1 MPNTGIK
8 ERITTQWRY
17 FTSDRKSIYT
27 LIIALLIPVTY
38 ELMRFVPLEDTL
50 TPHTFSMAPT
60 LFLQKILGTDGIVA
74 IAASYY
80 YVIPH
85 VLLLVGLLV
94 MIFFSKNRPPW
105 YYFTIAIMI
114 YVIDF
119 AISTLF
125 PVAPPVRLAI
135 HDYVPIR
142 IEHFPLSET
151 TITAHYSA
159 LPSGHIFTSVFGA
172 LIAKLEG
179 WKRTYYIY
187 LANTVIMTVVIVYTG
202 DHYLIDSF
210 ASIALV
216 AAIYVVMEKI
226 VRKRK

>member
-114 YVIDF
+114 SSFLKSAGSFRIKRIRFFF
-119 AISTLF
+119 ALFISSS
-125 PVAPPVRLAI
+125 I
-135 HDYVPIR
+135 HD
-142 IEHFPLSET
+142 
-151 TITAHYSA
+151 
-159 LPSGHIFTSVFGA
+159 
-172 LIAKLEG
+172 
-179 WKRTYYIY
+179 KR
-187 LANTVIMTVVIVYTG
+187 
-202 DHYLIDSF
+202 
-210 ASIALV
+210 
-216 AAIYVVMEKI
+216 MEDGKN
-226 VRKRK
+226 